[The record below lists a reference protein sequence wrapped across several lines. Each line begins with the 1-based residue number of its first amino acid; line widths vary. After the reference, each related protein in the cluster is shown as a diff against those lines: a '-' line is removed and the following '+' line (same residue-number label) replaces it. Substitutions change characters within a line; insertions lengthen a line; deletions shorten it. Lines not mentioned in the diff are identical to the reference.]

1 MAVLTELLDT
11 PYLVQGISIALVLI
25 FASSFWKDI
34 SDEIPYGRLPLV
46 GKTGWDLSNQKA
58 RSSFTRSARA
68 LIAEGFAKVWA
79 MVRSEEQML
88 MNNHG

>member
-11 PYLVQGISIALVLI
+11 PYLVQGICITLVLI
-25 FASSFWKDI
+25 FASSFWKDL

-58 RSSFTRSARA
+58 RSRFTSSARA
-68 LIAEGFAKVWA
+68 LIAEGFAKVQK
-79 MVRSEEQML
+79 MLRSEEHML
-88 MNNHG
+88 MTIHG